1 MNGVLQNPAAWAF
14 TSAKVSLWIL
24 VLARVTG
31 LLAAFPALSQER
43 LPLQVR
49 SGLAA
54 LLSVLL
60 LAPAGKASVVP
71 TGIWDLAAILGT
83 EFAVGVLLGTMAA
96 WVLEAVAF
104 GSQLMD
110 IQVGFSFVQIV
121 DPTNTQPASV
131 SGALLAQVGLLL
143 MFAMGLHHQMIL
155 GLADS
160 YRIVPIGA
168 GFPLHAFELVAV
180 LGGLLAKGL
189 QLAMPVLVVLIVVD
203 VLQGLAGKLMPQLQL
218 LQLMFPVKI
227 ALGLV
232 LLGFLL
238 REFPAWLSPLLKRAP
253 SLALE
258 LLR

>member
-31 LLAAFPALSQER
+31 LLAAFPGLSQER
-43 LPLQVR
+43 LPLR
-49 SGLAA
+49 SRAALAA
-54 LLSVLL
+54 LLAMILL
-60 LAPAGKASVVP
+60 PTVGKVAAMP
-71 TGIWDLAAILGT
+71 TGIWDLTAILAL
-83 EFAVGVLLGTMAA
+83 EFAVGLMLGSMAA

-104 GSQLMD
+104 GAQLMD
-110 IQVGFSFVQIV
+110 TQVGFSFMQIV
-121 DPTNTQPASV
+121 DPGSAQSASV
-131 SGALLAQVGLLL
+131 SGALLAQVSLLL
-143 MFAMGLHHQMIL
+143 MFSLGLHHQMIL

-160 YRIVPIGA
+160 YRIVPVGA

-180 LGGLLAKGL
+180 VGGLLAKGL

-203 VLQGLAGKLMPQLQL
+203 VIQGLAGKLMPQLQL
-218 LQLMFPVKI
+218 MQLMFPIKI
-227 ALGLV
+227 MVGLV

-238 REFPAWLSPLLKRAP
+238 REFPAWLAPLLRRAP
-253 SLALE
+253 ALALE